1 MNFVVP
7 ILCALGSLALLEL
20 GWTTGRELPE
30 LLLLLLPLPYFLAG
44 FARSLLLRGRFRLG
58 ALCERLLAVAPV
70 VLQFVAVGACG
81 WIDWLE
87 RRGRTVNELDEW
99 LGLDVLW
106 ALVPF
111 VVYQLVAID
120 ARARLL
126 SFPPD
131 EPGKLRVFQGR
142 LFLSALLPFV
152 AYLAG
157 SSLIARTEHTRI
169 VLEEVALLG
178 GFATVLL
185 FVVFLRAMPHFLRHA
200 WDTVPVPPGWARTV
214 LERVSRAAGFDC
226 REFLIWRTGG
236 QMANA
241 AIVGFGARSRYVFF
255 SDLLL
260 QQLGPRELAAVFAHE
275 MGHARRGHALVFGA
289 FALGFFLTGQLVLT
303 RLELEDPAWLLG
315 GFLALLLAWYL
326 AFGYLSRRF
335 ELEADLESLRVVG
348 DSASLVRALELVTGA
363 HAHEKSSWR
372 HFSTA
377 ERVRFLH
384 DAERDPLVGLRLK
397 LRLARWRRAGFAL
410 FFVAAGWT
418 VVELARDWNA
428 DWLVADLRLGRF
440 ESAAARAG
448 GEGVEPEWAAL
459 ARLAGEVEPDQRS
472 TRALERRGLQALVR
486 GDLPRARDWV
496 RLAYLRGAHG
506 LEDSLAVLEGAVE
519 RGATVQDLPPE
530 WQEALR
536 ALAGP

>member
-20 GWTTGRELPE
+20 GWTTGRERPE

-44 FARSLLLRGRFRLG
+44 FARSMLLRGRFRLG
-58 ALCERLLAVAPV
+58 AAFERLLAVAPIL
-70 VLQFVAVGACG
+70 LQFVAIGACG

-87 RRGRTVNELDEW
+87 HRGRAVDQLDEW

-106 ALVPF
+106 ALVPYI
-111 VVYQLVAID
+111 VYQLVAID

-131 EPGKLRVFQGR
+131 VPGQLRTFQGR

-169 VLEEVALLG
+169 VLEEVSLLG
-178 GFATVLL
+178 GIATAIL
-185 FVVFLRAMPHFLRHA
+185 FVLFLRAMPHFLRHA
-200 WDTVPVPPGWARTV
+200 WDTVPVPPGWARTT
-214 LERVSRAAGFDC
+214 LERVSRAAGFEC

-241 AIVGFGARSRYVFF
+241 AIVGFSARSRYVFF

-275 MGHARRGHALVFGA
+275 MGHARRGHAPIFGA

-303 RLELEDPAWLLG
+303 RLEFEDPLWLLG
-315 GFLALLLAWYL
+315 GFLVLLVGWYL

-348 DSASLVRALELVTGA
+348 ESSALVRALELTGA

-377 ERVRFLH
+377 DRVRFLH
-384 DAERDPLVGLRLK
+384 AAERDPLVGLRLK
-397 LRLARWRRAGFAL
+397 LRLARWRRAGFTL
-410 FFVAAGWT
+410 FFLAAGWT
-418 VVELARDWNA
+418 LVELGRDWNS

-440 ESAAARAG
+440 ESAAARAD
-448 GEGVEPEWAAL
+448 GERLDAEWAAL
-459 ARLAGEVEPDQRS
+459 ARLAVQVEPDQRS
-472 TRALERRGLQALVR
+472 PRALERRGLQALMR

-496 RLAYLRGAHG
+496 RLAWLRGADG
-506 LEDSLAVLEGAVE
+506 QEANLRVLEEAVE
-519 RGATVQDLPPE
+519 RGARVEDLPPE
-530 WQEALR
+530 WQDALR
-536 ALAGP
+536 ALVGQ